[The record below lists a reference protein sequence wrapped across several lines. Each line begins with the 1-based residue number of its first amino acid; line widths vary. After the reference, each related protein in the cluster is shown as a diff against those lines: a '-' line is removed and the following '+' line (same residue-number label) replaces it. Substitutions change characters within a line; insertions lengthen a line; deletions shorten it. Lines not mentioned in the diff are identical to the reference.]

1 VLGTSL
7 VALATRAAEESCP
20 WMAVALGELGQ
31 HERPGRRRNN
41 PRIVEYLRTV
51 GLSGGDETP
60 WCSAFTNWC
69 MVRVGLPGS
78 GRATARSWLEW
89 GTALP
94 GGQPRFGCVT
104 VLRRGASATRG
115 HVGFWVGAR
124 AGEVMLLGG
133 SQDDSGC
140 VKGYPRAN
148 VLGLRWPLRAEGGV
162 AWG

>member
-1 VLGTSL
+1 
-7 VALATRAAEESCP
+7 
-20 WMAVALGELGQ
+20 MAVALGELGQ

-133 SQDDSGC
+133 SQDDSVC
-140 VKGYPRAN
+140 VKGYPLAN